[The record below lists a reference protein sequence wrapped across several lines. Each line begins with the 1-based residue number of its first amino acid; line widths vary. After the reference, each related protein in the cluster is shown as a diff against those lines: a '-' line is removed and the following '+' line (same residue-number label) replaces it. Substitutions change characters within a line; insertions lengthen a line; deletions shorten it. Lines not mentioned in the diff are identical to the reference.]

1 MRKNKT
7 YTKAFKQECV
17 QYMHNNLSMT
27 FAEAAEN
34 LGIPASTLQRWY
46 KNAMVEVEN
55 PKTGTTTTIS
65 AEQLELQQLR
75 KENRR
80 LKMEAE
86 ILKKAAAFFAKAP
99 D

>member
-34 LGIPASTLQRWY
+34 LGISASTLQRWY
-46 KNAMVEVEN
+46 KNAKGTSDGLR
-55 PKTGTTTTIS
+55 PKS
-65 AEQLELQQLR
+65 KRSR
-75 KENRR
+75 KFP
-80 LKMEAE
+80 K
-86 ILKKAAAFFAKAP
+86 
-99 D
+99 

>member
-46 KNAMVEVEN
+46 KNAVVEVEN
-55 PKTGTTTTIS
+55 PKTGTTTTMS

>member
-1 MRKNKT
+1 MRRNKT
-7 YTKAFKQECV
+7 YTQAFKQECV

-46 KNAMVEVEN
+46 KNAMVEVED
-55 PKTGTTTTIS
+55 PKTGATTVVS
-65 AEQLELQQLR
+65 AEQIEIQELR
-75 KENRR
+75 KEVRR

-86 ILKKAAAFFAKAP
+86 ILKKAAAFFAK
-99 D
+99 DQW

>member
-86 ILKKAAAFFAKAP
+86 ILKKAAAFFAK
-99 D
+99 DQW

>member
-55 PKTGTTTTIS
+55 PKTGTTTTMS

-86 ILKKAAAFFAKAP
+86 ILKKAAAYFAK
-99 D
+99 DQW